1 MYDLIIKNGLIYDGK
16 GSEPFEADIAISED
30 KIVSIGNI
38 EEDSIETIDAKG
50 KIVTPGFVDIHTHY
64 DGQVTWDPYLRPS
77 TYHGVT
83 TVVMGNC
90 GVGFSPCKPD
100 QRDWLIGLMEGVED
114 IPGTALHEGID
125 WEWESFPNILMR
137 LRKNLLLLML
147 ALKSLM
153 AL

>member
-16 GSEPFEADIAISED
+16 GSEPFEADIGISED
-30 KIVSIGNI
+30 KIVAIGKI
-38 EEDSIETIDAKG
+38 EENSIETIDAKG

-114 IPGTALHEGID
+114 IPGTALHEGKTGNGKV
-125 WEWESFPNILMR
+125 SPNILMR